1 MIRVIVC
8 DDQDVVCQGLST
20 ILNNDPEIQVI
31 AVAHDGQALLD
42 LLPENQPD
50 LILLDL
56 KMPGMNGVQAAR
68 QIRQSFPS
76 IHIIIL
82 TTYDDD
88 EWLFDALHSGVQG
101 YLLKDTSSKRIIDAI
116 KGTMKGETFLDPAIA
131 GKVLSSV
138 SYQNL
143 SVKSK
148 NAIQLSER
156 ENEILGL
163 MARGLTNADIA
174 RELFLSEGTV
184 RNYASN
190 LFSKLGVSD
199 RTQAVVA
206 GLRQG
211 LVDIDK

>member
-20 ILNNDPEIQVI
+20 ILNNDPEIEVI

-199 RTQAVVA
+199 RTQAVIA
-206 GLRQG
+206 GLRLG

>member
-1 MIRVIVC
+1 
-8 DDQDVVCQGLST
+8 
-20 ILNNDPEIQVI
+20 
-31 AVAHDGQALLD
+31 
-42 LLPENQPD
+42 
-50 LILLDL
+50 
-56 KMPGMNGVQAAR
+56 MPGMNGVQAAR
-68 QIRQSFPS
+68 KIRQSFPS
-76 IHIIIL
+76 IHIVIL

-101 YLLKDTSSKRIIDAI
+101 YLLKDTSSKRIIDSI

-138 SYQNL
+138 SYQTL
-143 SVKSK
+143 SVKSR
-148 NAIQLSER
+148 NTIQLSER
-156 ENEILGL
+156 ETEILGL

-199 RTQAVVA
+199 RTQAVIA

>member
-8 DDQDVVCQGLST
+8 DDQDIVYQGLST
-20 ILNNDPEIQVI
+20 ILNNDPEIEVI

-42 LLPENQPD
+42 LIPEKKPD
-50 LILLDL
+50 LVLLDL
-56 KMPGMNGVQAAR
+56 KMPVMNGVQAAQ
-68 QIRQSFPS
+68 QIKQTFPS
-76 IHIIIL
+76 IDIIIL

-101 YLLKDTSSKRIIDAI
+101 YLLKDTPSKRIIEAI

-138 SYQNL
+138 SYQTL

-156 ENEILGL
+156 ETEILNL

-174 RELFLSEGTV
+174 RELFLSEGIV

-199 RTQAVVA
+199 RTQAVIA
-206 GLRQG
+206 GLRHG
-211 LVDIDK
+211 LIDIDF

>member
-20 ILNNDPEIQVI
+20 ILNNDPEIEVI
-31 AVAHDGQALLD
+31 AVAQDGQTLLD
-42 LLPENQPD
+42 LIPENQPD
-50 LILLDL
+50 LVLLDL

-68 QIRQSFPS
+68 KIRQSFPS

-88 EWLFDALHSGVQG
+88 EWLFDALYSGVQG

-131 GKVLSSV
+131 GKVLSSI
-138 SYQNL
+138 SYQTL

-148 NAIQLSER
+148 NTIQLSER
-156 ENEILGL
+156 ETEILGL
-163 MARGLTNADIA
+163 MARGLTNPDIA

-184 RNYASN
+184 RNYATN

-199 RTQAVVA
+199 RTQAVIA

>member
-68 QIRQSFPS
+68 QIRQSFPG

-148 NAIQLSER
+148 NAIHLSER

>member
-20 ILNNDPEIQVI
+20 ILNNDPEIEVI

>member
-20 ILNNDPEIQVI
+20 ILNNDPEIEVI

-42 LLPENQPD
+42 LLSENQPD

-101 YLLKDTSSKRIIDAI
+101 YLLKDTSSKRIVDAI

-138 SYQNL
+138 SYQTL

-148 NAIQLSER
+148 NVIQLSER
-156 ENEILGL
+156 ETEILDL

-199 RTQAVVA
+199 RTQAVIA

>member
-20 ILNNDPEIQVI
+20 ILNNDPEIEVI

-101 YLLKDTSSKRIIDAI
+101 YLLKDTSSKRIVDAI

-138 SYQNL
+138 SYQTL

-148 NAIQLSER
+148 NVIQLSER
-156 ENEILGL
+156 ETEILGL

-199 RTQAVVA
+199 RTQAVIA

>member
-190 LFSKLGVSD
+190 LFSKLSVSD

>member
-20 ILNNDPEIQVI
+20 ILNNDPEIEVI

-156 ENEILGL
+156 ETEILGL

-199 RTQAVVA
+199 RTQAVIA